1 MDIKQRA
8 ANIEY
13 ALVQGFYWMGF
24 CVSVSFAAVFLQN
37 KGYSNSQLGLVMAA
51 GNVFGFLLSPFLAS
65 VVDRSRRITVCHCI
79 LALLAMQA
87 LFLVSFI
94 LLPERSL
101 LLSVCYSLYMACIIA
116 VNPLNTQLS
125 FELEHGGF
133 HINYGAARGTG
144 SLFFA
149 LIAILL
155 GRLTARCGAGMLPAA
170 GLCCI
175 AAQGAILL
183 PTALR
188 RGRGLSGGFSG
199 RRQEAAGSTLP
210 EFIRANRRFCAMMLG
225 VALLFFAHNLV
236 NNYLI
241 NVVRNVGGDSASMG
255 SLNAFMALF
264 ELPAMF
270 LYDRLTRRVS
280 CSVTLRFAA
289 VVFALKALAIALS
302 VNMTMLY
309 AAHLLQALS
318 FAVLTPALV
327 RYVNLTIDHRDSVK
341 GQAISYGMT
350 TLGSIFSS
358 SLGGLMFDAFSV
370 STTLLIGSAASALG
384 AAVCIGFTEQSE

>member
-1 MDIKQRA
+1 
-8 ANIEY
+8 
-13 ALVQGFYWMGF
+13 
-24 CVSVSFAAVFLQN
+24 
-37 KGYSNSQLGLVMAA
+37 
-51 GNVFGFLLSPFLAS
+51 
-65 VVDRSRRITVCHCI
+65 
-79 LALLAMQA
+79 
-87 LFLVSFI
+87 
-94 LLPERSL
+94 
-101 LLSVCYSLYMACIIA
+101 
-116 VNPLNTQLS
+116 
-125 FELEHGGF
+125 
-133 HINYGAARGTG
+133 
-144 SLFFA
+144 
-149 LIAILL
+149 
-155 GRLTARCGAGMLPAA
+155 
-170 GLCCI
+170 
-175 AAQGAILL
+175 
-183 PTALR
+183 
-188 RGRGLSGGFSG
+188 
-199 RRQEAAGSTLP
+199 
-210 EFIRANRRFCAMMLG
+210 MMLG

-280 CSVTLRFAA
+280 CSATLRFAA

-302 VNMTMLY
+302 VNMAMLY